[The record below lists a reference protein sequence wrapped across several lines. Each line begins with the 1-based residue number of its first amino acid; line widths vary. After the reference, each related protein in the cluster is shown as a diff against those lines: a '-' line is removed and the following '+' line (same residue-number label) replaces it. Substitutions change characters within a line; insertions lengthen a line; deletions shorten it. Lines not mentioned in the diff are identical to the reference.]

1 MFSRKFIEEGEKSW
15 IGSQRLDEK
24 MLVGES
30 KIYSHP
36 QKLKSCGK
44 GYHLNPSSGG
54 VIGPPRGKI

>member
-24 MLVGES
+24 MFVGES
-30 KIYSHP
+30 
-36 QKLKSCGK
+36 KLKSCGK

-54 VIGPPRGKI
+54 VIEPPRGKI